1 MCLQVSRLHLNLSPT
16 KTSTFALT
24 QTVDSINYIATIF
37 SSKDRNMGPL
47 LEKTKFSLSVRV
59 VFYLLHGCRF
69 TVKCIEFTGQRD
81 SWLLLLL
88 FVASHME
95 LEVLCYTNRISS
107 GAHKMVRSSWVKQT
121 ILEHTKNSKRKMF
134 KLTQR
139 IQGAIIFDQ

>member
-1 MCLQVSRLHLNLSPT
+1 MCLQVSRLHLNLSQT

-47 LEKTKFSLSVRV
+47 LEKRKFSLSVRV

-69 TVKCIEFTGQRD
+69 TVMCIEFTGQRD

-88 FVASHME
+88 FVAVSYGAGGP
-95 LEVLCYTNRISS
+95 VLHHRISS
-107 GAHKMVRSSWVKQT
+107 EAHKMVRSSWVKQT
-121 ILEHTKNSKRKMF
+121 ILEHTKISKRKDS
-134 KLTQR
+134 R
-139 IQGAIIFDQ
+139 C